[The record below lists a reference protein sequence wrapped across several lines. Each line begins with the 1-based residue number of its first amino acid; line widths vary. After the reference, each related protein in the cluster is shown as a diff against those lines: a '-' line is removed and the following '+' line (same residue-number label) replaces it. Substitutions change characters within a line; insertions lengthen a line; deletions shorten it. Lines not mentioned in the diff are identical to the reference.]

1 MVIIKKYLIP
11 TFCSIV
17 FQASINTSSGG
28 QPLWTFS
35 GLRGWWRSYL
45 VPLQDSDPR
54 SATLSYIKCVYHVVI
69 TIAFS
74 EAWTQVL
81 HSLNRA
87 RSVSEVCDSENLWQ
101 WSRLKMRLLS
111 LNHSAKI
118 IHYHHHNCWKK
129 EIKWECSL
137 IASIKCWSLVTGRKQ
152 SHLSNKFATLYLL
165 YCFSICSYGSCYCRV
180 LLVQHVFL

>member
-28 QPLWTFS
+28 QPLWKFS
-35 GLRGWWRSYL
+35 GLRRWWKSYL

-54 SATLSYIKCVYHVVI
+54 YATLFYIKCVYHVVI

-74 EAWTQVL
+74 EAWTQVF
-81 HSLNRA
+81 HSLIRA
-87 RSVSEVCDSENLWQ
+87 RGVSEVCNSEYLWQ
-101 WSRLKMRLLS
+101 WSRLEMRLLS
-111 LNHSAKI
+111 LNYSTKI
-118 IHYHHHNCWKK
+118 IHYHHHHNCWKK

-137 IASIKCWSLVTGRKQ
+137 ITSIKCWSLMTGRKFVLMAVAIAEFC
-152 SHLSNKFATLYLL
+152 SSNMFF
-165 YCFSICSYGSCYCRV
+165 FSQLDSKI
-180 LLVQHVFL
+180 